1 MQLGWREWGLAGVR
15 ERQCSPWVKDTS
27 PEEQEKIGVTQVNKA
42 TFMALGKLR
51 QKDHQVPEAGLGHT
65 VSSRSAW
72 AHCVPDYLSRVVPS
86 ICRTHE

>member
-15 ERQCSPWVKDTS
+15 EGQCSPWVKDIS

-51 QKDHQVPEAGLGHT
+51 QKDHQAP
-65 VSSRSAW
+65 
-72 AHCVPDYLSRVVPS
+72 
-86 ICRTHE
+86 